1 MVNKLRIKKM
11 ILENILVFDANYI
24 YKIISK
30 ENINDNELI
39 IIILELLNDNLK
51 YANSLLTLI
60 NLLKIIM
67 DNDNLTDKIKD
78 TIYEQI
84 NKLLK
89 KECNN
94 DTHLLLENLKSYI
107 TCLFNLN
114 VEDQQLRNFYEQELV
129 KNKRTIDNLKKVI
142 NKREARIKELEKI
155 NKNKD
160 KKNNERKKSLQEKEK
175 QLNKLK
181 NKIINDNNL
190 SLADLEKIKKYLL
203 INLEEPKTKEELINS
218 LKDLN
223 INEQQFNMAFNEL
236 INEYNLHSNI
246 VNFPS
251 FYQIMP
257 LQTYSKEII
266 YYPTIK
272 NELDMIMIG
281 DLHIRNV
288 SNYFRSLMYSL
299 NNYAIKNNISLGC
312 ILGDIYDIRWEDL
325 DKVKYEFIKKW
336 EKLAFDLKKE
346 LDKGEL
352 NYLILGGNHDER
364 ALTAGVDLINYLDQ
378 NCDKAK
384 SIGYINASIVFGEIK
399 KNNNNIGL
407 HHTGRKIILPKPVY
421 IGEYENTLIKKYLN
435 NYYLNDYK
443 SYFDIFGHFHFDYL
457 NINEGYQLI
466 PNFINDTYRIKAY
479 HLKIYFN
486 EKRNIDYILL
496 KPLEIYD
503 NELLASNELVYKK
516 YK

>member
-1 MVNKLRIKKM
+1 MNSLKIKKM

-24 YKIISK
+24 YKLLAK
-30 ENINDNELI
+30 EKINDNDLTI
-39 IIILELLNDNLK
+39 IVLELMNDNIN
-51 YANSLLTLI
+51 YANSLLVLI

-67 DNDNLTDKIKD
+67 DNDNLTNRTKN

-89 KECNN
+89 KECNK
-94 DTHLLLENLKSYI
+94 DTHLLLENLKCYI
-107 TCLFNLN
+107 NCLFNLSS
-114 VEDQQLRNFYEQELV
+114 EEKILRNFYEEELA
-129 KNKRTIDNLKKVI
+129 KNKRTIDNLKKVV
-142 NKREARIKELEKI
+142 NKREIRIKELEK
-155 NKNKD
+155 NKV
-160 KKNNERKKSLQEKEK
+160 KKNIERKKVTT
-175 QLNKLK
+175 
-181 NKIINDNNL
+181 L
-190 SLADLEKIKKYLL
+190 SLVDIEKVKKYLL
-203 INLEEPKTKEELINS
+203 INLEEPKTKEELYS
-218 LKDLN
+218 LAKEFN
-223 INEQQFNMAFNEL
+223 ITKQQFNEIFNEL
-236 INEYNLHSNI
+236 NKEYNLKSNV
-246 VNFPS
+246 VNFPN

-257 LQTYSKEII
+257 LKANSKETI
-266 YYPTIK
+266 YYPTTK
-272 NELDMIMIG
+272 NEVDIIMIG

-288 SNYFRSLMYSL
+288 SNYFRSLLYAL
-299 NNYAIKNNISLGC
+299 NNYAIKNNISLAS

-364 ALTAGVDLINYLDQ
+364 ALKSGIDLINFLDQ

-384 SIGYINASIVFGEIK
+384 SIGYTNASIVFGEIK